1 MNEKQGNLIYKMS
14 PNRYAPRVG
23 RIGPAG
29 KMNIFFLLLRPFIM
43 DVCLL
48 KAM

>member
-1 MNEKQGNLIYKMS
+1 MNEKQGNLMYKMS

-43 DVCLL
+43 DVSPL